1 MSKYERKL
9 DEKSTAKHAIKSDHG
24 TIELSE
30 AELSKVSG
38 GNLALVCCTGKH
50 IARAKITC

>member
-1 MSKYERKL
+1 MNKHERKL
-9 DEKSTAKHAIKSDHG
+9 DENSTAKYAIKSDHV
-24 TIELSE
+24 TTELSE

-50 IARAKITC
+50 IASAKIIC